1 MTEQELIEK
10 DKKLLGLV
18 EDMCDLKRGDLNHP
32 KMKAAWDDRC
42 GKGEKKKKEPP
53 KKNTKI
59 SNLARRVGVRG
70 PTYNEYDPTE
80 QKTYEEFI
88 KEVKGG
94 TAVFTFGRFNPP
106 TIGHEKLIKVVE
118 NTASKQRGDY
128 FVFMSQSH
136 DSKKNPLKHDQKL
149 VFMKLIFPKHR
160 RAFIKSKAR
169 NALEVAVQLYD
180 MGRWNK
186 LVMVVGSD
194 RVQDF
199 NKILNQYN
207 GEKNKH
213 GFYDFEQIEVISAGE
228 RDPDA
233 EGVEGMS
240 ASKMRSA
247 VKDGDYEVFKMGL
260 PAGTSEKDCHNL
272 YNAVAKG
279 MNMKIQEEPE
289 VEISQLI
296 KEVQEVSE
304 FLTDTELYEFSLI
317 RETVGIPES
326 LNEFSL
332 KNPTKNKSKPGGGH
346 GLDPATRRKMAIRMR
361 LQAKKPGFIKKRLIS
376 LKKAASAAVL
386 AVRARKAAIAKVV
399 KKYYPKL
406 KTKSKSELS
415 YGERGKISDIVK
427 KKAGV
432 IMKMAKRLVK
442 DKKKQDVERR
452 RSMNKPKDK

>member
-1 MTEQELIEK
+1 MIG
-10 DKKLLGLV
+10 KKSY
-18 EDMCDLKRGDLNHP
+18 E
-32 KMKAAWDDRC
+32 
-42 GKGEKKKKEPP
+42 
-53 KKNTKI
+53 
-59 SNLARRVGVRG
+59 NL
-70 PTYNEYDPTE
+70 
-80 QKTYEEFI
+80 I

-118 NTASKQRGDY
+118 NTASTQRGDY

-240 ASKMRSA
+240 ASKMRGA

-279 MNMKIQEEPE
+279 MNMKIQEEIQEESE

-296 KEVQEVSE
+296 KEVQVVSQ
-304 FLTDTELYEFSLI
+304 FLTEEESYEFSLI

-326 LNEFSL
+326 LNEFSI
-332 KNPTKNKSKPGGGH
+332 KNPFKKQPKTGSPMPSK
-346 GLDPATRRKMAIRMR
+346 GLSPAQRRKMALRMR
-361 LQAKKPGFIKKRLIS
+361 IMAKKPSFIKQRLRK
-376 LKKAASAAVL
+376 LKKAATKAVL
-386 AVRARKAAIAKVV
+386 WVRSRKAAIQATI
-399 KKYYPKL
+399 KKFYPKL
-406 KTKSKSELS
+406 KTKKKSDLS
-415 YGERGKISDIVK
+415 YAERGKISDIVK
-427 KKAGV
+427 KKSKV
-432 IMKMAKRLVK
+432 IDKIAKRLMK
-442 DKKKQDVERR
+442 DTKKKDVERR
-452 RSMNKPKDK
+452 KSMMKPKEQ

>member
-1 MTEQELIEK
+1 
-10 DKKLLGLV
+10 
-18 EDMCDLKRGDLNHP
+18 
-32 KMKAAWDDRC
+32 
-42 GKGEKKKKEPP
+42 
-53 KKNTKI
+53 
-59 SNLARRVGVRG
+59 
-70 PTYNEYDPTE
+70 
-80 QKTYEEFI
+80 
-88 KEVKGG
+88 
-94 TAVFTFGRFNPP
+94 
-106 TIGHEKLIKVVE
+106 
-118 NTASKQRGDY
+118 
-128 FVFMSQSH
+128 
-136 DSKKNPLKHDQKL
+136 
-149 VFMKLIFPKHR
+149 
-160 RAFIKSKAR
+160 
-169 NALEVAVQLYD
+169 
-180 MGRWNK
+180 
-186 LVMVVGSD
+186 
-194 RVQDF
+194 
-199 NKILNQYN
+199 
-207 GEKNKH
+207 
-213 GFYDFEQIEVISAGE
+213 
-228 RDPDA
+228 
-233 EGVEGMS
+233 
-240 ASKMRSA
+240 
-247 VKDGDYEVFKMGL
+247 MGL